1 MQCTSS
7 AWYLQNWQDW
17 YMNNS
22 NLNISFFLDLNYEN
36 GRLMSCNSSYPFIVF
51 WTAVS
56 CKKIFWKT
64 VAPAHIC
71 QFLSTSGTY
80 FPPTNMSLLPR
91 SNSGLK
97 VFKKRWLWRNLWSRS
112 WKISCSLDPKLI
124 REYIF
129 LPISPIRKYLQ
140 AHTVHLKV

>member
-1 MQCTSS
+1 MLDTYKIDRSVLWII
-7 AWYLQNWQDW
+7 AIEIYT
-17 YMNNS
+17 
-22 NLNISFFLDLNYEN
+22 FFLDFNYEN

-91 SNSGLK
+91 SNSGPK
-97 VFKKRWLWRNLWSRS
+97 VFKKRWLWRNLWSHS

-129 LPISPIRKYLQ
+129 LPISLIRKYLQ

>member
-1 MQCTSS
+1 MQCRSS
-7 AWYLQNWQDW
+7 AWYLQNWQERF
-17 YMNNS
+17 MNNS
-22 NLNISFFLDLNYEN
+22 NWNICFFLDFNYEN

-97 VFKKRWLWRNLWSRS
+97 VFKKRWLWRNLWSHS

-129 LPISPIRKYLQ
+129 LPKISLSIFC
-140 AHTVHLKV
+140 

>member
-1 MQCTSS
+1 MQCRSS
-7 AWYLQNWQDW
+7 AWYLQNWQERF
-17 YMNNS
+17 MNNS
-22 NLNISFFLDLNYEN
+22 NWNICFFLDFNYEN

-97 VFKKRWLWRNLWSRS
+97 VFKKRWLWRNLWSHS

-129 LPISPIRKYLQ
+129 LPKNAFKPTQY
-140 AHTVHLKV
+140 T